1 MLHPCSSNHDLDDGL
16 PAGRRWQV
24 GWWWWQAAGRC
35 HHAQLPEWHTGHLE
49 LGQNQTFPAAP
60 SEKQTQQRL
69 VRVTERQPGREID
82 RTFNGSPFYNLSVAF
97 GTKNAA

>member
-49 LGQNQTFPAAP
+49 LGHNQTFPAAP
-60 SEKQTQQRL
+60 SGKQTQQRL
-69 VRVTERQPGREID
+69 VRVTERQPGREKD
-82 RTFNGSPFYNLSVAF
+82 RTFNSRLL
-97 GTKNAA
+97 T